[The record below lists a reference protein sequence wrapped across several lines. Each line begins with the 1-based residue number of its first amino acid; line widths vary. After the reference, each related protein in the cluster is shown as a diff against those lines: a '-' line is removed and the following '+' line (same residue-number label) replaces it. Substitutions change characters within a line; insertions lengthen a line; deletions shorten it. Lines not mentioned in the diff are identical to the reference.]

1 MYFPP
6 TKANPRRLFVL
17 CVSLLATS
25 AIYLYLH
32 TSFRATGDLP
42 VLGVPSDQQHG
53 RCDLPRQIDD
63 VFVVLKTGANDALG
77 AVPAH
82 VATTLRCIPH
92 YIIYSDMEEDIDGHH
107 LYDVLAEVDPVIQE
121 TNPEFEYYR
130 RLREKGR
137 EAFSAEESA
146 RWSSAQNTVG
156 GKDSPGWKLDKWK
169 FLPMAEQALRAR
181 PNAKW
186 YVIIESDSYV
196 LWGNLLRW
204 LSGFDASKPYYLGMQ
219 MQVDDIIFA
228 YGGSGIILSRPAL
241 EKVVRH
247 RQDNL
252 KSYDEFTAAHWAG
265 DCVLGKAL
273 SDAGVDLFFSWPN
286 VFTESPV
293 EMNFNYSIGDLRP
306 WCHHVA
312 SYHHLKPAD
321 ILEFSEFEKSHPPN
335 FLQRHRDTFLH
346 YILPRLQPERPD
358 WDNLCED
365 DDEAGNGSASDC
377 RNACRAQADCVQY
390 LFSDKGCKTSSI
402 VRLGHAHAASNT
414 DKRTSG
420 WLLDRVE
427 SFAEKMQASCRP
439 EPWILP

>member
-321 ILEFSEFEKSHPPN
+321 ILEFSEFEKSHPVGN
-335 FLQRHRDTFLH
+335 KHARSEDLH
-346 YILPRLQPERPD
+346 ADERNPSQTSCNATEIPSCIIFSLGSNRSGQTGTIFARTTTRRATAPLRIAGTRVAPRPTAFSICFPTRAARP
-358 WDNLCED
+358 
-365 DDEAGNGSASDC
+365 
-377 RNACRAQADCVQY
+377 
-390 LFSDKGCKTSSI
+390 
-402 VRLGHAHAASNT
+402 
-414 DKRTSG
+414 
-420 WLLDRVE
+420 
-427 SFAEKMQASCRP
+427 QAS
-439 EPWILP
+439 